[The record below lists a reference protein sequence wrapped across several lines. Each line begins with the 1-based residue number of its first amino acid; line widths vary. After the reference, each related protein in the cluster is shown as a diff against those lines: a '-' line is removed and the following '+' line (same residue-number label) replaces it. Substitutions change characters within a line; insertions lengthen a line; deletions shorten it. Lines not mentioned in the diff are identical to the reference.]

1 MTVALQTLLD
11 RSIKNMGSGMN
22 SVVKASALE
31 MIKRAYKEGIY
42 AQISAGFRSME
53 EQAALYGQ
61 GRLFYSYRGKN
72 YADLSKPQVTKAKPG
87 QSFHNFGVAIDFFIV
102 SDDGKNAIWT
112 INTKWARVASIGKE
126 LGFKW
131 GGDWTGF
138 KDYPHLEM
146 TGGLSYSQMQLGK
159 KPSLSLKFKDNDDIP
174 VIEPPKKDVDSE
186 VTKVPSN
193 NKGDKGDST
202 IVSIQK
208 TLNNRYNAGLVADG
222 INGPK
227 TQTAL
232 IKALQTELNKQFNKK
247 LVVDGKW
254 GAKTKAAIVTL
265 EKGAK
270 GNLTWILQAA
280 LYTEGYN
287 PGSLDSILGKG
298 TEAALEKFQKAKK
311 ITADKK
317 AGKASFAELF
327 AA

>member
-11 RSIKNMGSGMN
+11 RSNKNMGSGMN
-22 SVVKASALE
+22 SVVKTSALE
-31 MIKRAYKEGIY
+31 MIKRAFKEGIY

-61 GRLFYSYRGKN
+61 GRFYSYKGKN
-72 YADLSKPQVTKAKPG
+72 YSKLSEPKVTKALPG
-87 QSFHNFGVAIDFFIV
+87 QSFHNYGVAIDFFIV

-112 INTKWARVASIGKE
+112 INAKWRRVAAIGKE

-146 TGGLSYSQMQLGK
+146 TGGLSYAQMQSGK
-159 KPSLSLKFKDNDDIP
+159 KPSLTLKFKDNEAP
-174 VIEPPKKDVDSE
+174 VVVEQPKDEVVSE
-186 VTKVPSN
+186 VTKEPSKN
-193 NKGDKGDST
+193 KGDST
-202 IVSIQK
+202 IISMQK
-208 TLNNRYNAGLVADG
+208 TLNSRYEAGLVVDG

-232 IKALQTELNKQFNKK
+232 ITALQTELNKQFKKK
-247 LVVDGKW
+247 LIVDGTW

-280 LYTEGYN
+280 LYTEGYS
-287 PGSLDSILGKG
+287 PGSLDSIFGKA
-298 TEAALEKFQKAKK
+298 TETALEKFQKARK

-317 AGKASFAELF
+317 AGKASFNELF
-327 AA
+327 AL

>member
-112 INTKWARVASIGKE
+112 INTKWTRVASIGKE

-146 TGGLSYSQMQLGK
+146 TGGLSYAQMQLGK
-159 KPSLSLKFKDNDDIP
+159 KPSLSLKFKDDDDIA

-186 VTKVPSN
+186 VTKEPSKDN
-193 NKGDKGDST
+193 GDRT

-208 TLNNRYNAGLVADG
+208 TLNSRYDAGLVVDG

-247 LVVDGKW
+247 LIVDGKW

-280 LYTEGYN
+280 LYTEGYK
-287 PGSLDSILGKG
+287 PGTLDSIFGQA
-298 TEAALEKFQKAKK
+298 TETALAKFQKAKM
-311 ITADKK
+311 IAADKK
-317 AGKASFAELF
+317 AGKATFAELF

>member
-11 RSIKNMGSGMN
+11 RSIKNMGSGIH

-42 AQISAGFRSME
+42 AQISAGYRSMD

-61 GRLFYSYRGKN
+61 GRLYYSYRGKN
-72 YADLSKPQVTKAKPG
+72 YSNLAKPKVTNAKPG
-87 QSFHNFGVAIDFFIV
+87 QSFHNFGVAIDYFIV
-102 SDDGKNAIWT
+102 TDDGKTALWT
-112 INTKWARVASIGKE
+112 INTKWRRVAAIGKE

-146 TGGLSYSQMQLGK
+146 TGGLSYSQMRAGK
-159 KPSLSLKFKDNDDIP
+159 KPSLSLKFKKETEIIVAVP
-174 VIEPPKKDVDSE
+174 SKTEVAAE
-186 VTKVPSN
+186 VTKEPSK
-193 NKGDKGDST
+193 NKGDET
-202 IVSIQK
+202 IRSIQK
-208 TLNNRYNAGLVADG
+208 TLNSRYDADLVLDG

-227 TQTAL
+227 TQKAL

-247 LVVDGKW
+247 LVLDGEW
-254 GAKTKAAIVTL
+254 GAKTKAAIVTV

-280 LYTEGYN
+280 LYTEGYS
-287 PGSLDSILGKG
+287 PGSLDSIFGKN
-298 TEAALEKFQKAKK
+298 TESALYKFQKAKK

-317 AGKASFAELF
+317 AGKATFTELF